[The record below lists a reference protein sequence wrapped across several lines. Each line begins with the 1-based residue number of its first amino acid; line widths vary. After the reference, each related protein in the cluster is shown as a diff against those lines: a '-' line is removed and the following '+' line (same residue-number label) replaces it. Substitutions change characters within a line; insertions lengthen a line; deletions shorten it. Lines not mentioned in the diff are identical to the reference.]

1 MLPRLAA
8 VVLLAASL
16 GGCVTYEYEHE
27 FRLRVDGSG
36 SVTVTARPELWTA
49 FKKVTGGRE
58 AGAVTPET
66 LKALFERSGL
76 RVRQARA
83 TRRAGR
89 DYIYVV
95 ADFDDVNALAGS
107 PAFPDLRIA
116 LKRAGARLRLEG
128 EWHAPADLEARPAIE
143 GLLAV
148 RFHLPSKIYA
158 HDNAALGVERGNI
171 VTWQEDLA
179 AGFAGKPVAFGAT
192 LDDRSIL
199 LSTVVLFGA
208 AIAIAAVILV
218 AAVLEVRRRGRA
230 QQKREGEGVGAPRV

>member
-1 MLPRLAA
+1 MLRHLAA
-8 VVLLAASL
+8 VVLLAAGL
-16 GGCVTYEYEHE
+16 EGCVTYEYEHE

-36 SVTVTARPELWTA
+36 TVTVTARPELWAA
-49 FKKVTGGRE
+49 FKKLP
-58 AGAVTPET
+58 AGPGAAVVTPEQV
-66 LKALFERSGL
+66 KALFERSGL
-76 RVRQARA
+76 RVRQAKA
-83 TRRAGR
+83 TRRAGH
-89 DYIYVV
+89 DYVYVV
-95 ADFDDVNALAGS
+95 ADFDDVNALPGS
-107 PAFPDLRIA
+107 PAFPDLRIG

-128 EWHAPADLEARPAIE
+128 EWRKPPDAAGGPAGE

-148 RFHLPSKIYA
+148 RFHLPSKIYS

-171 VTWQEDLA
+171 VTWREDLA
-179 AGFAGKPVAFGAT
+179 EGLAGKPVAFGAT

-230 QQKREGEGVGAPRV
+230 QQKREGEALGAPRV

>member
-1 MLPRLAA
+1 MLSRMAA
-8 VVLLAASL
+8 AVLLAASL

-36 SVTVTARPELWTA
+36 SVTVTARPELWAA
-49 FKKVTGGRE
+49 FKRIP
-58 AGAVTPET
+58 AGPITPET

-76 RVRQARA
+76 RVRQAKA
-83 TRRAGR
+83 TRRAGH

-95 ADFDDVNALAGS
+95 ADFDDVNVLAGS

-116 LKRAGARLRLEG
+116 LKRAGERLRLEG
-128 EWHAPADLEARPAIE
+128 EWQKPPDADAEPATE

-171 VTWQEDLA
+171 VTWREDLA
-179 AGFAGKPVAFGAT
+179 AGLAGKPLAFGAT

-230 QQKREGEGVGAPRV
+230 QQKREGEALGAPRV

>member
-1 MLPRLAA
+1 MLSRMAA
-8 VVLLAASL
+8 AVLLAAGL

-49 FKKVTGGRE
+49 FKKVAGGPG

-76 RVRQARA
+76 RVRQAKA
-83 TRRAGR
+83 TRRAGH

-107 PAFPDLRIA
+107 PAFPDLHLT
-116 LKRAGARLRLEG
+116 LKRAGERLRLDG
-128 EWHAPADLEARPAIE
+128 EWQKPPDAVAGPAIE

-171 VTWQEDLA
+171 LTWREDLA
-179 AGFAGKPVAFGAT
+179 AGLTGKPVAFGAT

-230 QQKREGEGVGAPRV
+230 QQKREGEGLADPRV